1 MPSPTVRTDVN
12 SPSILPVHG
21 AAPWADVDESTIITA
36 DMAADLLT
44 QLELRHSQY
53 VQSQT
58 PLAER
63 IVRVATQLDRSD
75 LRRRAQLVIADA
87 TIRMGEVVAGSSM
100 AREVEADAE
109 RNSDAFALARAHYQL
124 AWASH
129 TLGDIPEA
137 QIHGIHALELLPADT
152 PRGIVMDHLMI
163 VAIAYNPS
171 PQADAYFQEAL
182 TIAEECGDPV
192 RTVIIHNNIAYA
204 AMDNGDLETAHAHVA
219 LMLDLA
225 ERTCYQLPI
234 VQLETAAR
242 LYNIEG
248 RYRDAIDVLK
258 PVEQMD
264 RVLGPD
270 DVPSDVRLPLGLL
283 ALARAWRGLRDWDTA
298 QRHLDQARERATDGG
313 MKHLLARIL
322 QEQAYLSADRGDFER
337 AYTEH
342 REYHDAIMAL
352 QSEEQRARARVVQAT
367 FDAERNR
374 QQAEHFRQLAMRDAL
389 TGLFNRRYMDDL
401 LIRAIHQS
409 EMDGSPL
416 SLAIIDADFFKR
428 INDQLSHEVGDAVLR
443 DLAAVLLSSKPA
455 DSTVCRLGGEEFVLL
470 MPHRAADR
478 AVEAC
483 DAVRRAVAE
492 HDWSPLTGELTLT
505 VSIGVATAVG
515 GRTTPSAMLS
525 DADRNLYAAKRSGR
539 NRVMGDVR

>member
-1 MPSPTVRTDVN
+1 MEPRPTPAH
-12 SPSILPVHG
+12 SAP
-21 AAPWADVDESTIITA
+21 PWAHIGESTIITA
-36 DMAADLLT
+36 DMAAELLT
-44 QLELRHSQY
+44 ELELRHSQY

-58 PLAER
+58 PIAER
-63 IVRVATQLDRSD
+63 IVRVATQLDRLD
-75 LRRRAQLVIADA
+75 LRRRAELVIADA
-87 TIRMGEVVAGSSM
+87 TIRLGEIVDGSAQ
-100 AREVEADAE
+100 ARAVLGDAE
-109 RNSDAFALARAHYQL
+109 RNSDAFAMARAHYQL

-129 TLGDIPEA
+129 ALGDIAEA
-137 QIHGIHALELLPADT
+137 QIHGIRCLELLPADT

-182 TIAEECGDPV
+182 AIAEECGDPV

>member
-1 MPSPTVRTDVN
+1 VN

-36 DMAADLLT
+36 DRAAELLT
-44 QLELRHSQY
+44 HLELRHSQY

-58 PLAER
+58 PLAQR

-87 TIRMGEVVAGSSM
+87 TIRMGEIVAGSSL
-100 AREVEADAE
+100 AREVQSDAE

-124 AWASH
+124 AWAAH

-137 QIHGIHALELLPADT
+137 QIHGIHALELLPDDT

-182 TIAEECGDPV
+182 TIADECDDPV
-192 RTVIIHNNIAYA
+192 RTIIIHNNIAYA
-204 AMDNGDLETAHAHVA
+204 AMDNGDLATAHEHVE
-219 LMLDLA
+219 LMMEA
-225 ERTCYQLPI
+225 AQRAQYQLPI

-242 LYNIEG
+242 LYNDEG
-248 RYRDAIDVLK
+248 RYADAVAVLQ

-283 ALARAWRGLRDWDTA
+283 ALARAWRGLREWDTA
-298 QRHLDQARERATDGG
+298 QRHLDQAMERADDAG

-322 QEQAYLSADRGDFER
+322 QEQAFLCADRGDYQR
-337 AYTEH
+337 AFTEYKA
-342 REYHDAIMAL
+342 YHDAIMAL
-352 QSEEQRARARVVQAT
+352 QSEEQQARARIVQAT

-401 LIRAIHQS
+401 LVRSIHQS
-409 EMDGSPL
+409 EMDGSSL
-416 SLAIIDADFFKR
+416 SLAIMDADFFKR

-443 DLAAVLLSSKPA
+443 EAAVLLLSAKPA
-455 DSTVCRLGGEEFVLL
+455 GSTVCRLGGEEFVLI
-470 MPHRAADR
+470 MPHTEAAE
-478 AVEAC
+478 AVASCE
-483 DAVRRAVAE
+483 AVRRAVAE
-492 HDWSPLTGELTLT
+492 YDWSPLTGDLSLT

-539 NRVMGDVR
+539 NRVMGDAR